1 MRKGAKTEPGGRGSL
16 STGERKRRPC
26 AMVLDSPI
34 AKEELG
40 LSLRLRGGGAPDS
53 KGKGARMQPRRT
65 PC

>member
-1 MRKGAKTEPGGRGSL
+1 
-16 STGERKRRPC
+16 
-26 AMVLDSPI
+26 MVLDSPI